1 MRILV
6 VDDEPDVATL
16 VRMGI
21 AYQRPEYEIVESN
34 SGTSTRCPRPS
45 RSRAISAI
53 TIETAAAMAPKV
65 DEMGTDVKRALPAWK
80 YTPVAAPSTPSHA
93 GTAARGSSE
102 AKPGSEQ

>member
-34 SGTSTRCPRPS
+34 SGTDALE
-45 RSRAISAI
+45 RAGREPWDLVILDLTMPDVDGFTVLGALRGGGSDVPI
-53 TIETAAAMAPKV
+53 IVLTAREADPGKPELIRTV
-65 DEMGTDVKRALPAWK
+65 
-80 YTPVAAPSTPSHA
+80 
-93 GTAARGSSE
+93 RGVGYQFS
-102 AKPGSEQ
+102 PT